1 MRRVFDCR
9 RSFSRMGT
17 RRTAKGVDM
26 DEFIEATA
34 QLKADALGIT
44 REKAVSPMTTLL
56 PHLKR
61 WSDEGE
67 R

>member
-1 MRRVFDCR
+1 
-9 RSFSRMGT
+9 MGT

-44 REKAVSPMTTLL
+44 REKAVSSMTTLL